1 MFGADLTPK
10 EAIPLPGSRPA
21 SFASASDRSQSA
33 LPAEKANLW
42 KAATRKPMVTVQPCF
57 KTVVFVIVRSA
68 LCDEAMTS
76 QTVLM

>member
-42 KAATRKPMVTVQPCF
+42 KAATRKPMLLFLLFGLFLLRMDT
-57 KTVVFVIVRSA
+57 RA
-68 LCDEAMTS
+68 LS
-76 QTVLM
+76 